1 MGDTKSNVENKG
13 TQKLNLIPFY
23 NKGMKTKGMKV
34 NVLKGEQSDYSSIS
48 FEHGYGQLS
57 KAGAVV
63 QEGVKGKVTIDLEIE
78 TYSSQAY
85 QATTEE
91 IKSEVDSHVYEHLQ
105 ETEHSQNYSSWWFWL
120 FSSSGKDYEHYKN
133 ETQDSVSI
141 SNQSITHALTNNF
154 SENKQTFHVTGEFTV
169 EGTSK
174 IPTTVYL
181 FIETL
186 HITTKDGSTTTV
198 ISSTPVAADS
208 NGDTSSVKTDG
219 KLNII
224 PLG

>member
-13 TQKLNLIPFY
+13 TRKLNLIPLY
-23 NKGMKTKGMKV
+23 NSGTRTEEKNT
-34 NVLKGEQSDYSSIS
+34 LKGEQSNFSSVS

-57 KAGAVV
+57 KTGAVV

-85 QATTEE
+85 QATTDEV
-91 IKSEVDSHVYEHLQ
+91 KSEVDSHIYEHLQ
-105 ETEHSQNYSSWWFWL
+105 ETESSQNYSSWWFWL

-141 SNQSITHALTNNF
+141 SNQSITHSLTNNF

-186 HITTKDGSTTTV
+186 HITTKDGNTTTV
-198 ISSTPVAADS
+198 ISSTPVAADAS
-208 NGDTSSVKTDG
+208 GDTNGVKADG

-224 PLG
+224 PLGK